1 MLIKQ
6 ALVGSITTL
15 SLGAITWMTVTLISV
30 DKRTAVMS
38 VKIEQNNKMLK
49 PLWEEFIRSKTNG
62 HVEGLDEQTDH
73 KVRFFWK

>member
-38 VKIEQNNKMLK
+38 VKIEQNN
-49 PLWEEFIRSKTNG
+49 SKC
-62 HVEGLDEQTDH
+62 
-73 KVRFFWK
+73 

>member
-38 VKIEQNNKMLK
+38 IKIEQNNEMLK
-49 PLWEEFIRSKTNG
+49 PLWEDFIKRSARY
-62 HVEGLDEQTDH
+62 EQAAI
-73 KVRFFWK
+73 KK

>member
-6 ALVGSITTL
+6 ALVGSITSL

-38 VKIEQNNKMLK
+38 VKIEQNNEMLK
-49 PLWEEFIRSKTNG
+49 PLWEDFIKRSARY
-62 HVEGLDEQTDH
+62 EQAAI
-73 KVRFFWK
+73 KK

>member
-38 VKIEQNNKMLK
+38 VKIEQNNEMLT
-49 PLWEEFIRSKTNG
+49 PLWEDFIRRSASY
-62 HVEGLDEQTDH
+62 EQAAI
-73 KVRFFWK
+73 KK

>member
-1 MLIKQ
+1 MALLIKQ

-38 VKIEQNNKMLK
+38 VKIEQNNEMLK
-49 PLWEEFIRSKTNG
+49 PLWEDFIRRSASY
-62 HVEGLDEQTDH
+62 EQAAI
-73 KVRFFWK
+73 KK

>member
-38 VKIEQNNKMLK
+38 VKIEQNNEMLK
-49 PLWEEFIRSKTNG
+49 PLWEDFIKRSARYGQAAIK
-62 HVEGLDEQTDH
+62 
-73 KVRFFWK
+73 K

>member
-30 DKRTAVMS
+30 DKRTTVMS

-49 PLWEEFIRSKTNG
+49 PLWEDFIRRSASY
-62 HVEGLDEQTDH
+62 EQAAI
-73 KVRFFWK
+73 KK

>member
-15 SLGAITWMTVTLISV
+15 SLGAITWMTVTLITV

-38 VKIEQNNKMLK
+38 VKIEQNIEMLK
-49 PLWEEFIRSKTNG
+49 PLWEDFIKRSARY
-62 HVEGLDEQTDH
+62 EQAAI
-73 KVRFFWK
+73 KK

>member
-15 SLGAITWMTVTLISV
+15 SLGAITWMTVTLITV

-38 VKIEQNNKMLK
+38 VKIEQNNEMLK
-49 PLWEEFIRSKTNG
+49 PLWEDVIKRSARY
-62 HVEGLDEQTDH
+62 EQAAS
-73 KVRFFWK
+73 KK

>member
-15 SLGAITWMTVTLISV
+15 SLGAITWMTVTLITV

-38 VKIEQNNKMLK
+38 VKIEQNNEMLK
-49 PLWEEFIRSKTNG
+49 PLWEDFIKRSARY
-62 HVEGLDEQTDH
+62 EQAAI
-73 KVRFFWK
+73 KK

>member
-1 MLIKQ
+1 MARLIKQ

-38 VKIEQNNKMLK
+38 VKIEQNNEMLK
-49 PLWEEFIRSKTNG
+49 PLWEDFIKRSARY
-62 HVEGLDEQTDH
+62 EQAAI
-73 KVRFFWK
+73 KK

>member
-30 DKRTAVMS
+30 DKRTAGMS
-38 VKIEQNNKMLK
+38 VKIEQNNEMLK
-49 PLWEEFIRSKTNG
+49 PLWEDFIKRSARY
-62 HVEGLDEQTDH
+62 EQAAI
-73 KVRFFWK
+73 KK

>member
-38 VKIEQNNKMLK
+38 VKIEQNNSMLK
-49 PLWEEFIRSKTNG
+49 PLWEDFIRRSARY
-62 HVEGLDEQTDH
+62 EQAAI
-73 KVRFFWK
+73 KE

>member
-38 VKIEQNNKMLK
+38 VKIEQNNEMLK
-49 PLWEEFIRSKTNG
+49 PLWEDFIRRSARY
-62 HVEGLDEQTDH
+62 EQAAI
-73 KVRFFWK
+73 KE

>member
-15 SLGAITWMTVTLISV
+15 SLGAITWMTVTLINV

-38 VKIEQNNKMLK
+38 VKIEQNNEMLK
-49 PLWEEFIRSKTNG
+49 PLWEDFIKRSARY
-62 HVEGLDEQTDH
+62 EQAAI
-73 KVRFFWK
+73 KK

>member
-38 VKIEQNNKMLK
+38 VKIEQNNSMLK
-49 PLWEEFIRSKTNG
+49 PLWEDFIRRRAIY
-62 HVEGLDEQTDH
+62 EQAAI
-73 KVRFFWK
+73 KK

>member
-15 SLGAITWMTVTLISV
+15 SLGAITWMTVTLINV

-38 VKIEQNNKMLK
+38 VKIEQNNSMLK
-49 PLWEEFIRSKTNG
+49 PLWEDFIRRSARY
-62 HVEGLDEQTDH
+62 EQAAI
-73 KVRFFWK
+73 KE

>member
-49 PLWEEFIRSKTNG
+49 PLWEDFIRRRASY
-62 HVEGLDEQTDH
+62 EQAAI
-73 KVRFFWK
+73 KK

>member
-15 SLGAITWMTVTLISV
+15 SLGAITWMTVTLINV

-38 VKIEQNNKMLK
+38 VKIEQNNEMLK
-49 PLWEEFIRSKTNG
+49 PLWEDFIKRSARY
-62 HVEGLDEQTDH
+62 EQATI
-73 KVRFFWK
+73 KK

>member
-1 MLIKQ
+1 MAMLIKQ

-38 VKIEQNNKMLK
+38 VKIEQNNEMLK
-49 PLWEEFIRSKTNG
+49 PLWEDFIKRSARY
-62 HVEGLDEQTDH
+62 EQAAI
-73 KVRFFWK
+73 KK

>member
-38 VKIEQNNKMLK
+38 VKIEQNNEMLK
-49 PLWEEFIRSKTNG
+49 PLWEDFIKRSAKY
-62 HVEGLDEQTDH
+62 EQASI
-73 KVRFFWK
+73 KK

>member
-15 SLGAITWMTVTLISV
+15 SLGAITWMTVTLITV

-49 PLWEEFIRSKTNG
+49 PLWEDFIKRSARY
-62 HVEGLDEQTDH
+62 EQAAI
-73 KVRFFWK
+73 KK

>member
-38 VKIEQNNKMLK
+38 VKIEQNNEMLK
-49 PLWEEFIRSKTNG
+49 PLWEDFIKRSARY
-62 HVEGLDEQTDH
+62 EQAAI
-73 KVRFFWK
+73 KK

>member
-1 MLIKQ
+1 MAMLIKQ

-30 DKRTAVMS
+30 DKRTAIMS

-49 PLWEEFIRSKTNG
+49 PLWEDFIRRSASY
-62 HVEGLDEQTDH
+62 EQAAI
-73 KVRFFWK
+73 KK